1 MKKALKIIGISLAC
15 LVGIV
20 LLAAVIALSTVT
32 SPKQL
37 TKMVKKHAPSV
48 LPFDLQLER
57 AKLTIVKTFP
67 DVGLELDRVAIL
79 SPMEGSP
86 SDTLARVD
94 KLILSADAKHYLK
107 TKEIV
112 VNRCQ
117 LQDSRVVLFTDAD
130 GRSNLDIFKSQ
141 EEDTT
146 STPFDLRLD
155 LQQVNLKNTDLT
167 YIDRRN
173 GLHGEATGLDLDLQ
187 GRMADDDITAVLAL
201 KAPALQLQTGGLQ
214 GTARQLE
221 IGFDGRFDDYNRL
234 DGDLTLASPGL
245 SLVAGYEV
253 LHDDQV
259 RLSLPLT
266 LALDTLAGSLHDA
279 RVALNEMQIDLP
291 RGTFR
296 LDDPDLVV
304 DAAFHTNPLDI
315 EAVLALLPEKVV
327 QSLQGIRFTGTVQ
340 LTDGQVSGIVNDSL
354 LPVISADVAAS
365 DAVIAIPQLPYP
377 FKETE
382 LHTHFDLDLNDSLN
396 ARDVVLNTT
405 WGHTK
410 LQATGALTDL
420 ARKMALDVALDGN
433 LPLADLKPFL
443 PKDLGLKGKADV
455 KLKTQ
460 GRLDYLMA
468 AVTQYRFDNRLRAD
482 ARVTLR
488 DFAFDMDTLH
498 AVAPKLN
505 LELDLPA
512 ARRVKGRSG
521 AYIALTGET
530 LRVKGG
536 NTLQA
541 DLRTLALRGNAD
553 RLDKGL
559 EALLANADLDLAQ
572 LDLVYDT
579 VTVHAN
585 RPALTVETRPGKRN
599 GLHANVTLKTEGL
612 EAAAGSSYH
621 FDAHALAVG
630 GTVDQDK
637 GKPADDWLHHWNP
650 SADFVLTQAKIRIP
664 QLDKTIQ
671 VPTID
676 FVADAR
682 ELGFRKGGI
691 KLGRSD
697 LMLEGNVLGIDQ
709 WLANNAQA
717 KASDGQVNGTA
728 PHHDLVKAELQVRS
742 NYLDLNEIMD
752 LTSGL
757 GTPADSLN
765 NQEVANKEDNP
776 FMVPKGVDVTFNIHA
791 NKAIYRNLE
800 LNNLGGTATIKDGTL
815 LLREIG
821 FTNEAAEMQL
831 TAIYQSPRKNHL
843 FLGFDFHLLDV
854 QIHDLLHIIPEIDTI
869 VPMLKTFD
877 GAAEFHIAAQT
888 NLKSNYDLKM
898 STLRASADIEGA
910 NLSVR
915 DIASFTKITDM
926 LKVSTNGEYRIDSI
940 DIQMTAFRDE
950 VDLWP
955 FQVSIGKYKATLD
968 GHYNLNTVGQ
978 YHISVTESPLPT
990 RLGLK
995 ISGPLDNL
1003 SYSLEPCKYPN
1014 LYKPARRNDTEQ
1026 LIMQLKQQIAQ
1037 KLKENVQ

>member
-155 LQQVNLKNTDLT
+155 LRQVKLKNTDLT

-201 KAPALQLQTGGLQ
+201 KVPALQLQTGGLQ

-259 RLSLPLT
+259 RLSLPLI

-304 DAAFHTNPLDI
+304 DAAFHTNPLD
-315 EAVLALLPEKVV
+315 
-327 QSLQGIRFTGTVQ
+327 IRFTGTVQ

-382 LHTHFDLDLNDSLN
+382 LHTHLDLDLNDSLN
-396 ARDVVLNTT
+396 GV
-405 WGHTK
+405 G
-410 LQATGALTDL
+410 
-420 ARKMALDVALDGN
+420 ARKD
-433 LPLADLKPFL
+433 
-443 PKDLGLKGKADV
+443 
-455 KLKTQ
+455 
-460 GRLDYLMA
+460 RH
-468 AVTQYRFDNRLRAD
+468 
-482 ARVTLR
+482 AR
-488 DFAFDMDTLH
+488 
-498 AVAPKLN
+498 
-505 LELDLPA
+505 
-512 ARRVKGRSG
+512 
-521 AYIALTGET
+521 IGE
-530 LRVKGG
+530 GCI
-536 NTLQA
+536 
-541 DLRTLALRGNAD
+541 
-553 RLDKGL
+553 GL
-559 EALLANADLDLAQ
+559 EAL
-572 LDLVYDT
+572 VR
-579 VTVHAN
+579 V
-585 RPALTVETRPGKRN
+585 
-599 GLHANVTLKTEGL
+599 
-612 EAAAGSSYH
+612 
-621 FDAHALAVG
+621 
-630 GTVDQDK
+630 
-637 GKPADDWLHHWNP
+637 
-650 SADFVLTQAKIRIP
+650 
-664 QLDKTIQ
+664 
-671 VPTID
+671 
-676 FVADAR
+676 
-682 ELGFRKGGI
+682 
-691 KLGRSD
+691 
-697 LMLEGNVLGIDQ
+697 
-709 WLANNAQA
+709 
-717 KASDGQVNGTA
+717 VNH
-728 PHHDLVKAELQVRS
+728 P
-742 NYLDLNEIMD
+742 
-752 LTSGL
+752 
-757 GTPADSLN
+757 
-765 NQEVANKEDNP
+765 
-776 FMVPKGVDVTFNIHA
+776 
-791 NKAIYRNLE
+791 
-800 LNNLGGTATIKDGTL
+800 
-815 LLREIG
+815 LLRDLPFYLETPQDELSGWAKEI
-821 FTNEAAEMQL
+821 A
-831 TAIYQSPRKNHL
+831 
-843 FLGFDFHLLDV
+843 LLR
-854 QIHDLLHIIPEIDTI
+854 
-869 VPMLKTFD
+869 
-877 GAAEFHIAAQT
+877 
-888 NLKSNYDLKM
+888 S
-898 STLRASADIEGA
+898 
-910 NLSVR
+910 
-915 DIASFTKITDM
+915 
-926 LKVSTNGEYRIDSI
+926 
-940 DIQMTAFRDE
+940 
-950 VDLWP
+950 
-955 FQVSIGKYKATLD
+955 
-968 GHYNLNTVGQ
+968 
-978 YHISVTESPLPT
+978 
-990 RLGLK
+990 
-995 ISGPLDNL
+995 
-1003 SYSLEPCKYPN
+1003 
-1014 LYKPARRNDTEQ
+1014 RRR
-1026 LIMQLKQQIAQ
+1026 
-1037 KLKENVQ
+1037 

>member
-1 MKKALKIIGISLAC
+1 MKKAFKIIGISLAC
-15 LVGIV
+15 LVGLV

-57 AKLTIVKTFP
+57 ANLTLVKTFP
-67 DVGLELDRVAIL
+67 DVGLELDKVSIL
-79 SPMEGSP
+79 SPMEGAP

-117 LQDSRVVLFTDAD
+117 LEDSRVVLFTDAE

-141 EEDTT
+141 HEDTA

-155 LQQVNLKNTDLT
+155 LRQVNLKNTDLT
-167 YIDRRN
+167 YMDLRS
-173 GLHGEATGLDLDLQ
+173 GLVGEATGLDLDLK
-187 GRMADDDITAVLAL
+187 GRMESDDIDAVLAL
-201 KAPALQLQTGGLQ
+201 TAPALQLRTEGLQ

-234 DGDLTLASPGL
+234 DGGLTLASPDF
-245 SLVAGYEV
+245 SLHAGYDL
-253 LHDDQV
+253 LHHDRVQLD
-259 RLSLPLT
+259 LPLT
-266 LALDTLAGSLHDA
+266 LSLDTLAGTLRDA
-279 RVALNEMQIDLP
+279 LLALNEMEIRIP
-291 RGTFR
+291 EGAFS
-296 LDDPDLVV
+296 LDQPDLVL
-304 DAAFHTNPLDI
+304 DATFHTNPLDI
-315 EAVLALLPEKVV
+315 EAVMALLPEKVAK
-327 QSLQGIRFTGTVQ
+327 SLKGIRFTGTVQ
-340 LTDGQVSGIVNDSL
+340 LADGQVSGILNDSL
-354 LPVISADVAAS
+354 LPRITANVTAH
-365 DAVIAIPQLPYP
+365 DAVIDVPQLPYP
-377 FKETE
+377 FKGTE
-382 LHTHFDLDLNDSLN
+382 LSTHLDLNLNDSLN

-405 WGHTK
+405 WGHSQFK
-410 LQATGALTDL
+410 ATGTLTDL
-420 ARKMALDVALDGN
+420 ARQLALNLDLNGN
-433 LPLADLKPFL
+433 LPLTDLKPFL

-460 GRLDYLMA
+460 GPLDDLIA
-468 AVTQYRFDNRLRAD
+468 AVTQYRFRNRLRVDAD
-482 ARVTLR
+482 ITLR
-488 DFAFDMDTLH
+488 DFAFNQHTLQ
-498 AVAPKLN
+498 ATAPKLN

-521 AYIALTGET
+521 AYLTLSGET
-530 LRVKGG
+530 LRVEDG

-541 DLRTLALRGNAD
+541 DLRTVQLQGTAD
-553 RLDKGL
+553 HLDKGL
-559 EALLANADLDLAQ
+559 EALLAYATLDLQ
-572 LDLVYDT
+572 HLDLVYDT
-579 VTVHAN
+579 IEAHAN
-585 RPALTVETRPGKRN
+585 RPLLVLETAPSKRQGLHLNTSIKTEGIDATAGPGFQFDAQALTVTASAE
-599 GLHANVTLKTEGL
+599 
-612 EAAAGSSYH
+612 
-621 FDAHALAVG
+621 
-630 GTVDQDK
+630 QDK
-637 GKPADDWLHHWNP
+637 NKPASDWLQHWNP
-650 SADFVLTQAKIRIP
+650 TADFVLTQAKLRIP
-664 QLDKTIQ
+664 QLDETLQI
-671 VPTID
+671 PTID
-676 FVADAR
+676 FVADAH
-682 ELGFRKGGI
+682 EIGFRRGGV
-691 KLGRSD
+691 KLGHSD
-697 LMLEGNVLGIDQ
+697 LMLEGNVLGIDE
-709 WLANNAQA
+709 WLASQSKN
-717 KASDGQVNGTA
+717 SDGPTAGTA
-728 PHHDLVKAELQVRS
+728 PNNLLKAELQVRS

-757 GTPADSLN
+757 GRQADST
-765 NQEVANKEDNP
+765 QTEEVVNKEDNP
-776 FMVPKGVDVTFNIHA
+776 FMVPEGVDFTFGIHA
-791 NKAIYRNLE
+791 NKALYRNLE
-800 LNNLGGTATIKDGTL
+800 LNNLGGSATVKDGTL

-831 TAIYQSPRKNHL
+831 TAIYQSPKKSNL

-854 QIHDLLHIIPEIDTI
+854 QIHDLLHIIPEIDTL

-915 DIASFTKITDM
+915 DIASFTKITDL
-926 LKVSTNGEYRIDSI
+926 LKVSTNGEYKIDSI

-955 FQVSIGKYKATLD
+955 FQICLGKYKATLD

-978 YHISVTESPLPT
+978 YHISITESPLPT

-995 ISGPLDNL
+995 ITGPLDNL
-1003 SYSLEPCKYPN
+1003 SYSLESCKYPN
-1014 LYKPARRNDTEQ
+1014 LYKPTKRNDTEK
-1026 LIMQLKQQIAQ
+1026 LVMQLKQQIAT